1 MNWSN
6 EETLLVNDWYYDD
19 FMKLSS
25 TSYEELEMQP
35 TAAEF
40 ESYVWKDLKMDSMP
54 IGLAYN
60 VLNKTLSKVNW
71 QQLVDYHR
79 IPEEYLE

>member
-6 EETLLVNDWYYDD
+6 EETQLVNDWYYDH
-19 FMKLSS
+19 FSELCEIVYS
-25 TSYEELEMQP
+25 ELETQP

-71 QQLVDYHR
+71 KQLVDYHR